1 MNKETNTATP
11 AFPASASEGSGLT
24 RTQKRWIGAAV
35 GGIVLFGLPL
45 VYHDV
50 FILHILTLVF
60 FYSIGASSLHLII
73 RTGHISFGHA
83 AFMGIGGYTCILLVI
98 KAGWPLPLAVIGGVL
113 AAAVVAAL
121 IAAPLLRL
129 TGKYFVLVTFL
140 FGEILRM
147 VAVEWISM
155 TGGSEGL
162 FELQK
167 YAPVFRSHTAV
178 YYIALGAAVLGVG
191 ICLRIL
197 RSEFGRAMDAMR
209 EGVQIAECS
218 GVPVVRFKMM
228 TFVIACGLIA
238 FQGGL
243 MTFFIGFISPL
254 SFSMFESL
262 NLVVMNVMGCLTNLA
277 GALIGTVFLIALPE
291 LLRDW
296 VELQQIFYGII
307 LIVVMAFLP
316 GGMIE
321 IGVRMRKALVQLW
334 RGGQP

>member
-1 MNKETNTATP
+1 
-11 AFPASASEGSGLT
+11 
-24 RTQKRWIGAAV
+24 
-35 GGIVLFGLPL
+35 
-45 VYHDV
+45 
-50 FILHILTLVF
+50 
-60 FYSIGASSLHLII
+60 
-73 RTGHISFGHA
+73 
-83 AFMGIGGYTCILLVI
+83 
-98 KAGWPLPLAVIGGVL
+98 
-113 AAAVVAAL
+113 
-121 IAAPLLRL
+121 
-129 TGKYFVLVTFL
+129 VLVTFL

-162 FELQK
+162 FELQQH
-167 YAPVFRSHTAV
+167 APVFRSHVAT
-178 YYIALGAAVLGVG
+178 YYIALGSAVIGVG

-218 GVPVVRFKMM
+218 GVPVVRFKMVVF
-228 TFVIACGLIA
+228 TIACALIA

-262 NLVVMNVMGCLTNLA
+262 NLVVMNVIGCLTNLG
-277 GALIGTVFLIALPE
+277 GALLGVVFLIALPE

-296 VELQQIFYGII
+296 VELQQVIYGLI
-307 LIVVMAFLP
+307 LIIVMAFMP

-321 IGVRMRKALVQLW
+321 IGVRMRAALVRLW
-334 RGGQP
+334 RGGQS